1 MLSVNNWKEK
11 KKDFNLVKNQNCW
24 NSSIRSSHP
33 YVFCKKGVLENF
45 AKFVGKH
52 LSQSLLFN
60 KVAGLRSGTLIKT
73 RLWHRCFPVNFA
85 KVLRTSLF
93 TEHLWWLLL
102 LIMQNKIKTWE
113 QPGHRKIAEDLTFM
127 T

>member
-11 KKDFNLVKNQNCW
+11 KEDFNLVKNQNCW

-45 AKFVGKH
+45 AKFI
-52 LSQSLLFN
+52 LFN
-60 KVAGLRSGTLIKT
+60 KVAGLRSGTLIKS
-73 RLWHRCFPVNFA
+73 RLWHRRFPVNFA
-85 KVLRTSLF
+85 KFLRASLF
-93 TEHLWWLLL
+93 TKHLWWQLL
-102 LIMQNKIKTWE
+102 LIMQNKIKTWD
-113 QPGHRKIAEDLTFM
+113 HRKIGEDLTFM